1 MIQKLFTN
9 FNSVPE
15 ASAATRTEANDYFV
29 ATDPKLNNYDDFLS
43 SLKQLKKKFEDML
56 IENEMDVS

>member
-1 MIQKLFTN
+1 M
-9 FNSVPE
+9 PE
-15 ASAATRTEANDYFV
+15 ASAATRNDGNDYLI

-43 SLKQLKKKFEDML
+43 SLKQLKKKFEVML